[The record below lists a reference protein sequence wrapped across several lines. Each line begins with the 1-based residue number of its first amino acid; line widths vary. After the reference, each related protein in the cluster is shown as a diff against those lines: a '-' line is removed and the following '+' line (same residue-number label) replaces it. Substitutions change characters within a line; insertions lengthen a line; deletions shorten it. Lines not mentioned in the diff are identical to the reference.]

1 MMRFSEDEVLPFD
14 GIPDQSSNV
23 CGLVGILK
31 IFVYFFFFTFTKVGE
46 YNVGDIFVG
55 IFILDN

>member
-31 IFVYFFFFTFTKVGE
+31 IFVYFFFLPLQRLESTMLVTFLLE
-46 YNVGDIFVG
+46 FSS
-55 IFILDN
+55 